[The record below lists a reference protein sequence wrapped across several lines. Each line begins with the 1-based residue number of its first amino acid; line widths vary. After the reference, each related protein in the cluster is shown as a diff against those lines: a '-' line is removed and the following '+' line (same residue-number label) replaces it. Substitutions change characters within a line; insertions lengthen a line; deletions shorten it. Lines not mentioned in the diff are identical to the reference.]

1 MPHHEMK
8 KEKMSAGLSEAE
20 SEMKER
26 GQKIEQ
32 GRIEEK
38 EFPEAESEM
47 KQRGKEIQEK
57 MKKEKEMSQRAGT
70 KGAETSKRA

>member
-1 MPHHEMK
+1 MTHHEMK
-8 KEKMSAGLSEAE
+8 KEKTSASLSEAE

-70 KGAETSKRA
+70 KGGETSKRT